1 VNLTL
6 AATAA
11 FGLES
16 MVELEVRELGYK
28 DAAIDNGRVVFSA
41 DESGIARANL
51 WLRCSDRVLLQAGT
65 FPAATFDE
73 LFEGCRALPWA
84 EWITRDGQFPVSGR
98 SVKSRLHSVPDCQAI
113 VKKAIVE
120 SLKSRYGLERFPE
133 TGATFHVEVSLLDD
147 VATLTLDTSGQALH
161 KRGYRKTQGPAPLK
175 ETLAAGM
182 VKISRWRPG
191 RPFLDPFCGSGTIPI
206 EAALMGLNMAP
217 GLGRSFAAEE
227 WPAVPAACWASA
239 RDEAKDLAQ
248 QDRALDVAGSDRD
261 EGAVREA
268 RRNAGL
274 AGLGQNVRF
283 DVRDV
288 QDIWPGADFGC
299 IVCNPPYGERLGDSR
314 EAAEVYEAMRGASQ
328 QFGTWSFFVITPHT
342 SFEKV
347 FRRRADRRRRLYN
360 GNIPC
365 TYYQF
370 FGPLPPQRVTR
381 A

>member
-1 VNLTL
+1 MNLTL
-6 AATAA
+6 VATAA

-28 DAAIDNGRVVFSA
+28 DAAIDNGRVVFRA
-41 DESGIARANL
+41 DESAIARANL
-51 WLRCSDRVLLQAGT
+51 WLRCSDRVMVQVGT

-73 LFEGCRALPWA
+73 LFEGCRALPW
-84 EWITRDGQFPVSGR
+84 EQWITREGQFPVSGR

-120 SLKSRYGLERFPE
+120 NLKARYGLERFPE
-133 TGATFHVEVSLLDD
+133 TGASFHVEVSLLDD

-191 RPFLDPFCGSGTIPI
+191 RPFLDPFCGSGTIPV

-227 WPAVPAACWASA
+227 WPVVPAPCWASA
-239 RDEAKDLAQ
+239 REEAKDLAQ
-248 QDRALDVAGSDRD
+248 RDRALDVAGSDRD
-261 EGAVREA
+261 ESAVREA

-274 AGLGQNVRF
+274 AGLGRNVR
-283 DVRDV
+283 VQVQDV
-288 QDIWPGADFGC
+288 QDVWPRGDFGC

-314 EAAEVYEAMRGASQ
+314 EAAEVYETMRGAFQ
-328 QFGTWSFFVITPHT
+328 RFHTWSFFVITPHT
-342 SFEKV
+342 NFEKV

-370 FGPLPPQRVTR
+370 FGPLPPQRV
-381 A
+381 AGA